1 MIRNLIRIVAFA
13 ALALLS
19 SAASAAITCSIS
31 SPGVQLAYPANS
43 APVITQTSF
52 TVTCA
57 RLLPTD
63 PTSINYSVTVNNGLN
78 PNGINN
84 RAFSG
89 TNAMKYDVFR
99 DATCS
104 TTWKGAQ
111 SINDSITT
119 LSGFTPV
126 SKTTAFW
133 GCVTTAQAPAAGTYA
148 DTVTMTLSYGIL
160 TAINTFPVSISTPA
174 TCNVTTPP
182 GSMAFGTYVAMGPAV
197 NASTNF
203 SVTCTTYLPYTMS
216 LDAPAGVIAGLQYQV
231 SLSSTSATGTGAVQ
245 THTINGTVPAGQ
257 AGSCAGASCGG
268 SQTRTLT
275 ITY

>member
-1 MIRNLIRIVAFA
+1 MIRALFRIA
-13 ALALLS
+13 AAIALLLMS
-19 SAASAAITCSIS
+19 SAASAAITCSIT

-43 APVITQTSF
+43 APVMTQTSF
-52 TVTCA
+52 TVTCVRTLA
-57 RLLPTD
+57 GD
-63 PTSINYSVTVNNGLN
+63 PTSINYSITVNNGLN

-89 TNAMKYDVFR
+89 TNPLRYDVYR
-99 DATCS
+99 DATCA

-111 SINDSITT
+111 TIADSIPT

-126 SKTTAFW
+126 SKTTAYW
-133 GCVTTAQAPAAGTYA
+133 GCVTTAQAPAAGTYS
-148 DTVTMTLSYGIL
+148 DTITMTLSYGTS

-174 TCNVTTPP
+174 TCSVTTPP
-182 GSMAFGTYVAMGPAV
+182 GNLAFGTYVAMGPAV
-197 NASTNF
+197 NASSNF
-203 SVTCTTYLPYTMS
+203 AVTCTTYLPYTMS

-245 THTINGTVPAGQ
+245 THTINGSVPAGQ
-257 AGSCAGASCGG
+257 AGACAGATCSGT
-268 SQTRTLT
+268 QTRTLM